1 MSTKEVM
8 EALVERGKGW
18 REPIDCETSRQAAQ
32 RHGISQH
39 TLYRRLAR
47 AVERGEIAL
56 TPQSYVSGSLFL
68 SVQAWDSICLATR
81 RPGRPKKR

>member
-1 MSTKEVM
+1 M

-18 REPIDCETSRQAAQ
+18 KEPVDHETSRQAAQ

-47 AVERGEIAL
+47 AVERGEIVLSPA
-56 TPQSYVSGSLFL
+56 SYVSGSLFL
-68 SVQAWDSICLATR
+68 PVRLWDELCSSTR
-81 RPGRPKKR
+81 PPGRPKKR